1 MKKPWICYGTKDI
14 RHPLTENYSD
24 SCSLPSC
31 PNRRPFFH
39 RVKPWLPWA
48 TSIGGVMLGVAIVA
62 SLIPKP
68 EPLLFLHI
76 LDRSASAV
84 NDSAFSQGLQ
94 QTCDVIA
101 DVSSRN
107 FDSSFHLLVDSISES
122 PYDRKTIE
130 SKRDFRQECQ
140 EKFKIRQDANLNTY
154 VCPAWEKA
162 ISEIDSLPSATRPI
176 VITQIHSNE
185 SETFCNQ
192 TLESLSAKIANTSG
206 FHLIIGST
214 NEGYI
219 GKGFNSKLRS
229 FIDSSTDSEVKFRT
243 KFIESLNPQGCFKK
257 IVKSVRFNEQLEKPI
272 QC

>member
-1 MKKPWICYGTKDI
+1 MKKPWICYGTQDI

-31 PNRRPFFH
+31 PNRSPLPH
-39 RVKPWLPWA
+39 RLKPWLPWA
-48 TSIGGVMLGVAIVA
+48 ASISGVVLVVGIVA

-68 EPLLFLHI
+68 EPLLFVHI

-84 NDSAFSQGLQ
+84 NDSTFSQGLQ

-101 DVSSRN
+101 DVSNGN

-122 PYDRKTIE
+122 PYDQKIIQ

-140 EKFKIRQDANLNTY
+140 ERFKIRQNADLNTY
-154 VCPAWEKA
+154 VCPAWKKA
-162 ISEIDSLPSATRPI
+162 ISEIDNLSSETRPI

-185 SETFCNQ
+185 SEPFCNQ
-192 TLESLSAKIANTSG
+192 TLESLSAKIANARG

-214 NEGYI
+214 NKGYI
-219 GKGFNSKLRS
+219 GQGFNSKTRR
-229 FIDSSTDSEVKFRT
+229 FIDSSKDSKMKLRT
-243 KFIESLNPQGCFKK
+243 KFVESLNPQTCLKA
-257 IVKSVRFNEQLEKPI
+257 IVKSVRFNEQLKKPI